1 MNKFKVGDLVEF
13 ANQRGD
19 GFVGLVEAFWFVGLH
34 IVEYSVIWNDGDTS
48 YETEGMIRRYD
59 ENR

>member
-13 ANQRGD
+13 AHHND
-19 GFVGLVEAFWFVGLH
+19 GFVGLVEDFWFVGLH
-34 IVEYSVIWNDGDTS
+34 IVEYRVIWNDGDTS

-59 ENR
+59 ESR